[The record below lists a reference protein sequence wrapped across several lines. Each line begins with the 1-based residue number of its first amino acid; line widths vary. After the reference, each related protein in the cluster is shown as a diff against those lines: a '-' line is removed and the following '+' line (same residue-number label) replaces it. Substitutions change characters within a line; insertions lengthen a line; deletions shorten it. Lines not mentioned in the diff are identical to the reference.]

1 MASDIELMNYTSTVE
16 MESERNISFDNED
29 KSNLHWS
36 VYYHI
41 ELYHIF
47 PAIVFARCVHIVWYV
62 VGLIGNAIS
71 LKIWA
76 IPRMRRINSSA
87 LYLVALTITD
97 ILYLLLN
104 IVMYLRFF
112 WGLPSMDVPI
122 FCELWNVLNMI
133 PQYASQVLVLGFTIE
148 RFISIYHPFHSER
161 FARHQRARK
170 EIISIMV
177 GVITLSLPQGFIW
190 HFEYGQC
197 QVRSVAHEFL
207 KYWSLG
213 TEITMFVVFPVITLI
228 LNILII
234 KASRKSFME
243 QENNLTQGHNGH
255 RANRNGKYV
264 RSSTITL
271 LCLSFFRI
279 ITQLPM
285 TIVFLIQQ
293 FYYPGDPELPIQYIN
308 EDPVWVRFLKYI
320 QIRFIIESIGAS
332 HHALSVFFFY
342 FTTRKFREEL
352 KGIFRSYKLSFVS
365 VYVDPNNTELATTY
379 PSSAMRTSA
388 SSLYSTTNRLSAK
401 L

>member
-1 MASDIELMNYTSTVE
+1 MESDTEFINYTATDIT
-16 MESERNISFDNED
+16 ESGSNISRVSCPEYENP
-29 KSNLHWS
+29 SNLHWS
-36 VYYHI
+36 VYYQI

-104 IVMYLRFF
+104 IVIYLRFL
-112 WGLPSMDVPI
+112 WGVPSIDMPV

-133 PQYASQVLVLGFTIE
+133 PQYASQVLVLGFTVK
-148 RFISIYHPFHSER
+148 RFISIYQPFHDER
-161 FARHQRARK
+161 FARHQRAPK

-177 GVITLSLPQGFIW
+177 GVIALSLPQGYIW
-190 HFEYGQC
+190 HFESCQC
-197 QVRSVAHEFL
+197 QVRSHARKFL
-207 KYWSLG
+207 KVWSFA
-213 TEITMFVVFPVITLI
+213 TEIAMFGVFPAITLL

-234 KASRKSFME
+234 RASKRSLRE
-243 QENNLTQGHNGH
+243 QTRQLNEGRNGY
-255 RANRNGKYV
+255 RANQNRRTA

-285 TIVFLIQQ
+285 TIVFIIQEL
-293 FYYPGDPELPIQYIN
+293 YSPGDPELPIQYVN
-308 EDPVWVRFLKYI
+308 EDPRWTRFLQYI
-320 QIRFIIESIGAS
+320 QIRFITESIGAS
-332 HHALSVFFFY
+332 HHALSVIFFY
-342 FTTRKFREEL
+342 FTTRHFREEL
-352 KGIFRSYKLSFVS
+352 KRML
-365 VYVDPNNTELATTY
+365 
-379 PSSAMRTSA
+379 
-388 SSLYSTTNRLSAK
+388 NRHT
-401 L
+401 